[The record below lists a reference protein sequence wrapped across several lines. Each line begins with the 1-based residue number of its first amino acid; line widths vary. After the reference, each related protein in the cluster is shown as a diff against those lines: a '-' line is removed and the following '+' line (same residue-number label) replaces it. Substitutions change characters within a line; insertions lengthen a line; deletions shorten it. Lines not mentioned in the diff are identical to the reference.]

1 MIISCVIMITTGSRF
16 KKIENIHLLADLL
29 RAEGLC
35 TDDLGGVDVLN
46 GMYDADGVLIGSF
59 GLELF
64 DGYALLRSIVVI
76 NDLRGN
82 GFGVDLVNNALE
94 SAKERNVRQLFLLTT
109 TADKFFI
116 KFGFKITDRNTVP
129 ESITST
135 TEFKT
140 FCPDTAVC
148 MKLTFKNE

>member
-1 MIISCVIMITTGSRF
+1 MITNGSRF
-16 KKIENIHLLADLL
+16 KKIEDIHILADLL
-29 RAEGLC
+29 RAEGMC
-35 TDDLGGVDVLN
+35 VDDLDCVDVLN
-46 GMYDADGVLIGSF
+46 GMYDSDDMLIGSF

-64 DGYALLRSIVVI
+64 GGHALLRSIVVI
-76 NDLRGN
+76 SDLRGR
-82 GFGVDLVNNALE
+82 GIGVDLVNNALE

-135 TEFKT
+135 TEFQT